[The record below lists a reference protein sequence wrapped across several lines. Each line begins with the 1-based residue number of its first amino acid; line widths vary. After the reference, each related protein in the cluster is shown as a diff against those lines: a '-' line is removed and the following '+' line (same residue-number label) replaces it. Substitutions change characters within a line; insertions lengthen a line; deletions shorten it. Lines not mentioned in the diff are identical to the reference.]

1 MSRRRLPWLLGLAL
15 ALAGAWLLQTWAP
28 GVDEPP
34 APLAT
39 ESVQDPAET
48 DVTDSSPPA
57 GDPMPGAPLPDE
69 SLPLPQ
75 RLAELER
82 LASAG
87 HPQASCRLVIERLRC
102 RQLRRWDPDKGARS
116 RELRFESEGHLELAN
131 EVAEA
136 NLLRIR
142 QKQDCRNAP
151 PIESTEAL
159 ALLGQAAA
167 AGHAPSSLLYFQI
180 GHEFRRERGIFRHP
194 HFDAWRRDAP
204 RRLQSAFEA
213 GHPGAAHALGRAYLD
228 DGDFANGLVPDDAR
242 QAYLHL
248 RLAARLSGGRRRIAE
263 NFDMGLDEQ
272 TRAELDAQARQL
284 HRERFGDRT
293 YDSPEMSTMSP
304 HRQPALSATDFCTAR
319 KAL

>member
-1 MSRRRLPWLLGLAL
+1 MNRRRLAWLAGMLAL
-15 ALAGAWLLQTWAP
+15 AVAGLWLMWMRGDQPP
-28 GVDEPP
+28 GAP
-34 APLAT
+34 APSGPEVAVRETAAAT
-39 ESVQDPAET
+39 DET
-48 DVTDSSPPA
+48 RTTPVADE
-57 GDPMPGAPLPDE
+57 PLPDE
-69 SLPLPQ
+69 ALPLAQ

-102 RQLRRWDPDKGARS
+102 RQLRSWDPDKGARS

-142 QKQDCRNAP
+142 QKQDCRDAP
-151 PIESTEAL
+151 PIESIEAL

-167 AGHAPSSLLYFQI
+167 AGHVPSSLLYFQI

-194 HFDAWRRDAP
+194 HFDAWRRDAA
-204 RRLQSAFEA
+204 RRLHAAFEA

-228 DGDFANGLVPDDAR
+228 DGDFANGLVPDDPR

-248 RLAARLSGGRRRIAE
+248 RLAARLSGGRRRIVD

-284 HRERFGDRT
+284 HRERFDDRT